1 MKIVLTFVTVI
12 LFATL
17 VSCDVQ
23 SGITKKSVEEYQ
35 PTPLPVVSPTPE
47 LAPIDPADVVEVD
60 IAQQGDLISLNEP
73 KMKKTVTCDK
83 YNQVMLND
91 SDGVITIKGACRQI
105 MINGNRN
112 DVTAEAVMGIVF
124 NGEENKVKYS
134 RYANGKRPVVTNN
147 KSGNTTEKIAAPA
160 KK

>member
-1 MKIVLTFVTVI
+1 MKILLTILTVI
-12 LFATL
+12 LLAMLT
-17 VSCDVQ
+17 SCDVR
-23 SGITKKSVEEYQ
+23 SGTAKRALEKLEPAPIPSIL
-35 PTPLPVVSPTPE
+35 PTPVET
-47 LAPIDPADVVEVD
+47 PIDPADVVEVD
-60 IAQQGDLISLNEP
+60 IMQQGDLISLNEP
-73 KMKKTVTCDK
+73 KQKKTVVCNK

-147 KSGNTTEKIAAPA
+147 KPGNITEKISAPA

>member
-1 MKIVLTFVTVI
+1 MKILLTILAVI
-12 LFATL
+12 LLSTL
-17 VSCDVQ
+17 TSCDVQ

-35 PTPLPVVSPTPE
+35 PTPLPSVAPTPVE
-47 LAPIDPADVVEVD
+47 TPIDPADVVEVD

-112 DVTAEAVMGIVF
+112 DVTAEAVMSVVF

-134 RYANGKRPVVTNN
+134 RYANGKRPVITNN
-147 KSGNTTEKIAAPA
+147 KPGNITEKIVAEV